1 MKHFLIATLLF
12 CFLLHIPGAEGQES
26 NSEIESV
33 DQYQSEQAP
42 DLIAQATDDAGVDD
56 EVITQDSTGT
66 AEEPPVEDPVEED
79 PTIWQEF
86 WGWLKLNWVAF
97 LLGLIGVIEIVVNLT
112 PTQKDN
118 AWFIWLREIIQSIIP
133 NRRSGGGTHS
143 KSK

>member
-12 CFLLHIPGAEGQES
+12 FCLLYAPGAEGQQS
-26 NSEIESV
+26 NSEIETV
-33 DQYQSEQAP
+33 DPYQSENLP
-42 DLIAQATDDAGVDD
+42 DLIAQATDDAGVVT
-56 EVITQDSTGT
+56 EDSTSVT
-66 AEEPPVEDPVEED
+66 EDPPVEDPVEEE
-79 PTIWQEF
+79 PTIWQQF

-118 AWFIWLREIIQSIIP
+118 AWFLWLREIIQSIIP
-133 NRRSGGGTHS
+133 NRKSGGGTHS